1 MPSSDNDNPTVNFN
15 SLFCE
20 ADTLIP
26 ELPLVFKND
35 TTRCCEDV
43 HNEGVLSCK
52 HPYRDEY
59 QDEGKGF
66 ELGNKI
72 VSGVGNALPIYIP
85 IPTQDFKYKPL
96 SLNSSHLGITLEDLY
111 PYARQKKHGV
121 WSYKSGTSPDVAF
134 ATSQVYA
141 SSEKILFY
149 SGPDLL
155 IEGFNRDK
163 YTLDVYTQL
172 KSTGINISTT
182 PDFSVNPNSCSY
194 GQVVNTNRTLAVGE
208 EMSVRGIAVIP
219 NVFAP
224 HPYLL
229 DMWVVYL
236 NLNPSEV
243 PFISINCRCQRSR
256 KDLQNLWWYIN
267 ELASRTNVHIVLHGY
282 SLNRENLEAIKSVAC
297 QIHFADSSPFCM
309 AIRGRR
315 YQTYDEVNHE
325 LVNETLVT
333 SDVRM
338 QAAMVL
344 TSIQAR
350 ERYLRAE
357 FYSSKTCDVRSFTN
371 LLVTA

>member
-1 MPSSDNDNPTVNFN
+1 MPSSDNDNSTINFN

-26 ELPLVFKND
+26 ELPFAFKND
-35 TTRCCEDV
+35 TTRCCKDV
-43 HNEGVLSCK
+43 YNEGVLSCK

-66 ELGNKI
+66 KLGDKI
-72 VSGVGNALPIYIP
+72 IWGVSSALPIYIP
-85 IPTQDFKYKPL
+85 IPTQDFKHKPL
-96 SLNSSHLGITLEDLY
+96 TLNSSYLGITLEDLY
-111 PYARQKKHGV
+111 PRARHKIHGV
-121 WSYKSGTSPDVAF
+121 WDYKSGTSPDVVF
-134 ATSQVYA
+134 ATSRVYG

-163 YTLDVYTQL
+163 YCSDTYNQL
-172 KSTGINISTT
+172 KSAGINISTT

-219 NVFAP
+219 NVFAT

-236 NLNPSEV
+236 NSNRDQIS
-243 PFISINCRCQRSR
+243 FISINCQRQRSR
-256 KDLQNLWWYIN
+256 KDLQNLWWYIK
-267 ELASRTNVHIVLHGY
+267 ELATRTNVHIVLHGY
-282 SLNRENLEAIKSVAC
+282 NLSKLNLEAIKPVAC
-297 QIHFADSSPFCM
+297 QIHFADTAPFCM
-309 AIRGRR
+309 AIRGRM
-315 YQTYDEVNHE
+315 YQTYDATRHE
-325 LVNETLVT
+325 LVNERLVT
-333 SDVRM
+333 NDVRM
-338 QAAMVL
+338 QAAMVQ

-350 ERYLRAE
+350 EQYLRAE
-357 FYSSKTCDVRSFTN
+357 FYSHMSCNVNTFTN
-371 LLVTA
+371 LSVPT